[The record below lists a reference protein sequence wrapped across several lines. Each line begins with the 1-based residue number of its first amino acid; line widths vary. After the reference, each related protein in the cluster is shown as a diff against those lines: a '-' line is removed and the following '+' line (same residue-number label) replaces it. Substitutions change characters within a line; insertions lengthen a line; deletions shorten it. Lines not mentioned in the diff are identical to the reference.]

1 MQEPTV
7 SRALGAGFRAVAGEP
22 WVAVAGMAVT
32 LFRGALALP
41 GTAFVV
47 AVSWLAVGRALERGG
62 GPDAALTALLSVWQA
77 PRFRS
82 IAIGLWLVGILLWG
96 ALRLAWVAGAV
107 PLVAWRLA
115 GSRGEE
121 PVFAQGAAWRF
132 HRVLPAAVVALL
144 LDLVGRAMIL
154 AAALGVLAVGF
165 RAQGS
170 ASPGAA
176 ALVAAF
182 GLAASA
188 VLATSLSAVGDVA
201 VARAAI
207 AGEGAGRAVVLGAR
221 AFLARPAA
229 FLVAVLA
236 VGLATGFATG
246 ALQGALSAMGS
257 VARRGPATLQF
268 LPQMLLAVLSA
279 LLAAGAELWRL
290 SAVGVLAL
298 SRQSGRETRWM
309 SLRSESLGMRPPSQ

>member
-1 MQEPTV
+1 M
-7 SRALGAGFRAVAGEP
+7 G
-22 WVAVAGMAVT
+22 VT

-47 AVSWLAVGRALERGG
+47 AVSWLAARRALERGG
-62 GPDAALTALLSVWQA
+62 GPGAALAAVLAVWES

-82 IAIGLWLVGILLWG
+82 IAIGLWLVGVLLWG
-96 ALRLAWVAGAV
+96 ALRVAWVAGAV

-132 HRVLPAAVVALL
+132 HRVLPVAVLALL
-144 LDLVGRAMIL
+144 LDLSGRAMVL
-154 AAALGVLAVGF
+154 AAALGVLAVGS

-176 ALVAAF
+176 AFVAA
-182 GLAASA
+182 LALAVSA
-188 VLATSLSAVGDVA
+188 VLAASLSAVGDVA

-207 AGEGAGRAVVLGAR
+207 AGEGAGRAVGGGVR

-236 VGLATGFATG
+236 VWLATGLAAG
-246 ALQGALSAMGS
+246 SVQGALSALGS
-257 VARRGPATLQF
+257 VAQRGPPALQF
-268 LPQMLLAVLSA
+268 LPQMLLAVLAA

-290 SAVGVLAL
+290 AAVGVLAL